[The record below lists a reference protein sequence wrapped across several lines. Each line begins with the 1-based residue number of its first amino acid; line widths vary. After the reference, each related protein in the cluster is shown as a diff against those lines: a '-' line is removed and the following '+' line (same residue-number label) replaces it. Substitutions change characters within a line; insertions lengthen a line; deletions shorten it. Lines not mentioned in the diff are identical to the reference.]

1 MLKKG
6 MDDYGDLMEGF
17 QGDGDERDG
26 MSGFR
31 GDFKG
36 DTPAD
41 QGMRAA
47 RAEQYDNSEYVL
59 LKIRNMGYR
68 KPEIKVLAIGTKE
81 EMENMKVE
89 VDATRKKYGGGY
101 ELSVHRVG

>member
-1 MLKKG
+1 MKAKQVFENFRK
-6 MDDYGDLMEGF
+6 DDYADTPDGGAGF
-17 QGDGDERDG
+17 QGD
-26 MSGFR
+26 FP
-31 GDFKG
+31 G

-47 RAEQYDNSEYVL
+47 KAEQYDNSEYVL
-59 LKIRNMGYR
+59 LKIRNNGYR
-68 KPEIKVLAIGTKE
+68 KPGIKVLAIGTKE
-81 EMENMKVE
+81 EMENMKAE